1 MFLCGLDLLKAPAH
15 PGLHQPEWY
24 HLLHELTPQTW
35 ANPDTPGLLRAL
47 FYDVSLAAPYSQAC
61 LSQGASSWVILHPF
75 PPTKQASPS
84 EMGNPRPER
93 SRS

>member
-1 MFLCGLDLLKAPAH
+1 MFLCGFDLLKAPAH

-47 FYDVSLAAPYSQAC
+47 FYDVSLAAP
-61 LSQGASSWVILHPF
+61 F
-75 PPTKQASPS
+75 
-84 EMGNPRPER
+84 
-93 SRS
+93 